1 VTRVRRVVL
10 TGPECSGKTT
20 LAQVLAETFRAPW
33 TPEASRLYAEETPD
47 GLSATTVEPIA
58 RLSMQL
64 EDEALARAGA
74 RAGTATP
81 LLIRDTDLVSTIVYA
96 RHYYGAVADWIVEEA
111 RARRADLYLLC
122 RPDLP
127 WTPDGVRDRPT
138 HREEL
143 FADFRAALDALGAGA
158 SVVEI
163 GGEGPARLEAARRAV
178 HSLLQRG
185 KDG

>member
-1 VTRVRRVVL
+1 MVL

-20 LAQVLAETFRAPW
+20 LAQALAEAFRAPW
-33 TPEASRLYAEETPD
+33 TPEASRLYAEESPG

-64 EDEALARAGA
+64 EDEALARLGA
-74 RAGTATP
+74 APA

-96 RHYYGAVADWIVEEA
+96 RHYYGSVADWIVEEA

-143 FADFRAALDALGAGA
+143 FADFRSALHEIGASA

-163 GGEGPARLEAARRAV
+163 AGEGPERFAAARRAV
-178 HSLLQRG
+178 EAMKQVESR
-185 KDG
+185 K